1 MATLQAR
8 FQWTDDKLIN
18 FIKCSQESK
27 SSMEFRNCDSNDEKA
42 KLYENVRKSL
52 AEIYMKMN
60 QIKRGYS
67 CVYKGVKNLRHKF
80 SEPVKTGRGNGSGQ
94 ITIDYY
100 DELVK
105 LRGGSSASEPLSSGS
120 STTCVNDN
128 VNADT
133 FSDDPTAAV
142 VVIAYQI
149 AFHLFIRDYYISPRY
164 LQFFSTRYLELKF
177 QLGMKVS
184 I

>member
-1 MATLQAR
+1 
-8 FQWTDDKLIN
+8 
-18 FIKCSQESK
+18 
-27 SSMEFRNCDSNDEKA
+27 MEFRNCDSNDEKA

-80 SEPVKTGRGNGSGQ
+80 SEAVKTGRGNGSGQ

-105 LRGGSSASEPLSSGS
+105 LKGGSSASEPLSCGS

-128 VNADT
+128 VNSDK

-142 VVIAYQI
+142 AAYQI
-149 AFHLFIRDYYISPRY
+149 AFHLFIRDYYISPWY